1 MILKLKIQ
9 LILRTS
15 KKYKKLK
22 RDWKREMSKQLNY
35 LNKSLLIKEIQQSL
49 NLKLTVRVT
58 LLTEWQQRMKIL
70 RIKQRNGNLELLIK
84 RSKILHYKNN
94 YFKQNRGNLSQRLQY
109 YKKEKKD
116 KKRVNSICVI
126 FHQ

>member
-109 YKKEKKD
+109 YKKEKRD
-116 KKRVNSICVI
+116 KK
-126 FHQ
+126 